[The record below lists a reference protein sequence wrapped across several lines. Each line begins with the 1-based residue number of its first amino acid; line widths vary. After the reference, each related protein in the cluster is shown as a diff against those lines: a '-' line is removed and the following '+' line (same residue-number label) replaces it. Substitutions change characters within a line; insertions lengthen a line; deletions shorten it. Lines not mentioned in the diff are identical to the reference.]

1 MTKPLIAIVDDDR
14 AIRTALSS
22 LLRSAGFRA
31 AMFDCAEAFLDD
43 LDDGGPDCVL
53 TDIQMPGMSGLDLQQ
68 HLASTKPGLPVLV
81 MTAFPEAKLRERA
94 LSSGAHCFLNKPFDA
109 DELLRCIHS
118 ALGAE

>member
-43 LDDGGPDCVL
+43 LKGGVPDCVL

-68 HLASTKPGLPVLV
+68 HLASANPDLPVLV

-94 LSSGAHCFLNKPFDA
+94 MLSGAHCFLNKPFDA
-109 DELLRCIHS
+109 NELLRCIHT
-118 ALGAE
+118 AIEPE